1 MFGKTGLIP
10 YILQLADQ
18 ASHFF
23 VLHIIDIIKE
33 SSHAMFVC
41 DAQEE
46 MHLVWKGHWAWKG
59 WAADKERRMAAIANQ
74 PGTVQFEDYKVNGE
88 NAAALNGDHND
99 AKLA

>member
-1 MFGKTGLIP
+1 
-10 YILQLADQ
+10 
-18 ASHFF
+18 
-23 VLHIIDIIKE
+23 
-33 SSHAMFVC
+33 MFVC

-74 PGTVQFEDYKVNGE
+74 PGTVQFEDYKVNEE